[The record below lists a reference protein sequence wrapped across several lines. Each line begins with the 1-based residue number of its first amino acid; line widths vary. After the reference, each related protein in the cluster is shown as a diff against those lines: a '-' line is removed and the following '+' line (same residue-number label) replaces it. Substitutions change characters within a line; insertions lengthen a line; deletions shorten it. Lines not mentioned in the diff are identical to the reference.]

1 MYVALPTDFI
11 KKSVPYHYPVLVR
24 SKISLFFLLPQV
36 SFQNATS
43 PACYYT
49 LAHNILHKYHDK
61 YELHMYGNM
70 IFVVYFFP
78 FFFGRVCRAMITN
91 HRNLISVDDSL
102 RAVIQKFPSSY
113 ESIFQM
119 SKFSTKWLD
128 IGSILL
134 GEGRPIEVPK
144 KVNTSVALLI

>member
-1 MYVALPTDFI
+1 MIRPLLEARAEIQKIFSFFFGSNENFKICFRDLLAFI
-11 KKSVPYHYPVLVR
+11 IHWHT
-24 SKISLFFLLPQV
+24 I
-36 SFQNATS
+36 
-43 PACYYT
+43 YYT
-49 LAHNILHKYHDK
+49 SNHDK
-61 YELHMYGNM
+61 YELHMHGNM
-70 IFVVYFFP
+70 IFVVYFFI
-78 FFFGRVCRAMITN
+78 FFGRACRGIITN

-128 IGSILL
+128 IGSIQL

-144 KVNTSVALLI
+144 KVNTSVALHS